1 MRCGVLG
8 PLEVHADDGTRV
20 SVPGAKERLLL
31 AVLAVNAPHVVSV
44 DRLVEELWSGEP
56 PRTAVKSLQAH
67 VVRLRTALEPERPVG
82 SPGQFVV
89 RRQAG
94 YALVLE
100 DGQLDARQLT
110 ELSAR
115 GRALLTSGDDLAAA
129 DTLARALALW
139 RGTPYADWPDA
150 DFAAA
155 ERSRLEG
162 VLSNTTGWSLEARLA
177 LGKHAEVIPEL
188 QRLVADNP
196 TREQWWALLALAL
209 YRSGRQGDALGVLRK
224 ARTILADELGVDPGP
239 ELVATEEGILRQDPV
254 LDVPRPEQVS
264 PLRGSVGTGEFAGC
278 PYKGLAAYQF
288 EDRGIFR
295 GRDRLVSRL
304 VGALVDSRLLVVA
317 GSSGVGKSSLVRAGV
332 LPALAEGALPG
343 SQEWSA
349 VVITPGSRP
358 ADALAGM
365 LRDVD
370 EGSPRGSW
378 CATSSRRSGLPLS
391 IPPSG
396 RPSWTRCSGCSMTTT
411 WRAACSWCG
420 ATTSVAS
427 RSTPRWPTA
436 WSVP

>member
-31 AVLAVNAPHVVSV
+31 AVLAVDAPHVVSV
-44 DRLVEELWSGEP
+44 DRLVEELWSGQP

-304 VGALVDSRLLVVA
+304 VGCTRRQPAARRRGVQRRRQVVA
-317 GSSGVGKSSLVRAGV
+317 GASRRPARAGRGRAARV
-332 LPALAEGALPG
+332 AGVVRGGHHPWLPPGGRPGRDAPRRRRGLTPEAPGVRPARGDLVSRCRSRRADGLPG
-343 SQEWSA
+343 
-349 VVITPGSRP
+349 
-358 ADALAGM
+358 
-365 LRDVD
+365 
-370 EGSPRGSW
+370 
-378 CATSSRRSGLPLS
+378 
-391 IPPSG
+391 
-396 RPSWTRCSGCSMTTT
+396 
-411 WRAACSWCG
+411 RAAR
-420 ATTSVAS
+420 AA
-427 RSTPRWPTA
+427 R
-436 WSVP
+436 